1 MVNQCNGTKGFDMF
15 NRDSAAGVERWP
27 LVRMVAG
34 SETEVVVCG
43 DTFLPLTTHWVGKTV
58 VCAGD
63 GCSLCD
69 HVPAR
74 GLFYLP
80 VVCASR
86 ASILELSAVSASH
99 FEQHC
104 KLLHGGIRP
113 GLVVVLR
120 RRGHKSPVHSE
131 VVRTVKTACSVPLI
145 RFVGYVMA
153 LYHFPGANP
162 GEEFAD
168 YEARLRQMVLLRSDR
183 ERRLYC
189 ERSLKGIR
197 VR

>member
-1 MVNQCNGTKGFDMF
+1 MF
-15 NRDSAAGVERWP
+15 NCDCAAGVDRWP

-34 SETEVVVCG
+34 SETEVVVCSEG
-43 DTFLPLTTHWVGKTV
+43 FLPLTTHWVGKTV

-63 GCSLCD
+63 GCCLCD
-69 HVPAR
+69 LLPAR
-74 GLFYLP
+74 GVFYLP
-80 VVCASR
+80 VVCAGR

-113 GLVVVLR
+113 GLVVELR

-131 VVRTVKTACSVPLI
+131 VVGTVGTATAVPMLK
-145 RFVGYVMA
+145 FVGLVMA

-162 GEEFAD
+162 GESFD
-168 YEARLRQMVLLRSDR
+168 HYEKRLRQMVLSRSVR
-183 ERRLYC
+183 ERRLYE
-189 ERSLKGIR
+189 ERASKG
-197 VR
+197 VRGR